1 MENLIQK
8 IAVKGNVKSEWCKG
22 IFKHILQLLTK
33 GTALEGSRLGLGAVE
48 YM

>member
-1 MENLIQK
+1 MENLIQQ
-8 IAVKGNVKSEWCKG
+8 IAVQGNVKSEWYKET
-22 IFKHILQLLTK
+22 FKYILQLLTK